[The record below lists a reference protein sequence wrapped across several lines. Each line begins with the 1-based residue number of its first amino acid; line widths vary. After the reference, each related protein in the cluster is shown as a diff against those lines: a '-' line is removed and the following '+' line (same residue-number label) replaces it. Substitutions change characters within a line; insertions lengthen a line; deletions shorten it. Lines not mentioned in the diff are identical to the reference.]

1 MEIRKSEFNDINDI
15 MEVIQ
20 DAQAYL
26 KSQNIDQW
34 QDGYP
39 NHESFKDD
47 IHKGFSYVLT
57 DQGNI
62 IGTMYFSFEEDP
74 CYKGIVGEWKTNG
87 DYAVIHRIA
96 VKSDYKGKGT
106 AKVLLDYAIE
116 QCHKYNIPSIK
127 IDTHIDNLS
136 MQRFLYKNGFEL
148 CGTIT
153 LMSGASRIALEK
165 KLV

>member
-1 MEIRKSEFNDINDI
+1 MNIRKSEINDIDSI
-15 MEVIQ
+15 MEVIY

-47 IHKGFSYVLT
+47 INKNFSYVLT
-57 DQGNI
+57 DNENI
-62 IGTMYFSFEEDP
+62 VGTMYFSFEEDP
-74 CYKGIVGEWKTNG
+74 CYKGIDGQWKTNG
-87 DYAVIHRIA
+87 CYAVIHRIA
-96 VKSDYKGKGT
+96 VLSSYKGKGT
-106 AKVLLDYAIE
+106 AKVLLDFAVNE
-116 QCHKYNIPSIK
+116 CKKNNIPSIR
-127 IDTHIDNLS
+127 IDTHIENLS

-165 KLV
+165 IIE